1 LRPRFCEKVGIP
13 MKMKTLTIMKNDEV
27 YVLTGKD
34 KGKTGKV
41 MSVDPRNEKVTV
53 EGINLA
59 KKHQKPRRRGASGEV
74 VDIPMPIHFS
84 NLRLVCPNCKEPVRP
99 RKRTQPDSDKR
110 FRACPKC
117 GKFIEKTK

>member
-1 LRPRFCEKVGIP
+1 
-13 MKMKTLTIMKNDEV
+13 MKKLNIMKNDEV

-41 MSVDPRNEKVTV
+41 MSVNPRAGKVTV

-74 VDIPMPIHFS
+74 VDIPMPMDYS
-84 NLRLVCPNCKEPVRP
+84 NLQLICPHCKVPVRVNKVLLQDSK
-99 RKRTQPDSDKR
+99 KRV
-110 FRACPKC
+110 RACTRCEKY
-117 GKFIEKTK
+117 IEKPK

>member
-1 LRPRFCEKVGIP
+1 
-13 MKMKTLTIMKNDEV
+13 MKKLNIMKNDEV

-41 MSVDPRNEKVTV
+41 LSVDPRAEKITV

-74 VDIPMPIHFS
+74 VDIPMPIHQS
-84 NLRLVCPNCKEPVRP
+84 NLRIICPHCKEPVRP
-99 RKRTQPDSDKR
+99 KRREVPDSKKR
-110 FRACPKC
+110 IRACPRCK
-117 GKFIEKTK
+117 KYIEKSK